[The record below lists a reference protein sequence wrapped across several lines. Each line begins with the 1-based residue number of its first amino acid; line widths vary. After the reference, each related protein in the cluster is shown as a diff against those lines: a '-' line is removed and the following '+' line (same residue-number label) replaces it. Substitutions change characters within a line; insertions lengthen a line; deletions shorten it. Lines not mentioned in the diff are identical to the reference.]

1 MSIIQ
6 NVIPFLVPVTSVFIT
21 QMLIYQ
27 NLLKKREWKV
37 VIVGNLILLA
47 AGVTLSL
54 IGYLVAQGEPGSWAG
69 LGLIILLMITMMTS
83 LISFGISTLVY
94 IVLKPKAKI

>member
-1 MSIIQ
+1 
-6 NVIPFLVPVTSVFIT
+6 
-21 QMLIYQ
+21 
-27 NLLKKREWKV
+27 
-37 VIVGNLILLA
+37 LA

-83 LISFGISTLVY
+83 VISLGVSILLY
-94 IVLKPKAKI
+94 IVLKPKVKM